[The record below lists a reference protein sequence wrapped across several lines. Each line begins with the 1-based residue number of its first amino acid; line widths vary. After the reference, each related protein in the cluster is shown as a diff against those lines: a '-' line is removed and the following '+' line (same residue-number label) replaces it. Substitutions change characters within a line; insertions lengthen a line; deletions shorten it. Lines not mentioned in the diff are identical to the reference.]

1 VTPTTLLLII
11 FVILLLGGSGPWWP
25 YSQGWG
31 YRPFGSVLGFILI
44 CLLIF
49 FLVGGAPVRG
59 AERPRS
65 ASGIERPRP
74 PTAVRLLLRD
84 LGVLRR

>member
-1 VTPTTLLLII
+1 MTILLII
-11 FVILLLGGSGPWWP
+11 LVILLLGGSGPWWP

-31 YRPFGSVLGFILI
+31 YRPFGSVLGLILI

-59 AERPRS
+59 AERSRPVL
-65 ASGIERPRP
+65 GIKRHLP
-74 PTAVRLLLRD
+74 PTATRLLLRD
-84 LGVLRR
+84 SGVLRR